1 MEIFGEKLTLGRI
14 QSKKSRFFTIEQ
26 QLQIFGKRTE
36 TILIKLRISHLV
48 GKTF

>member
-26 QLQIFGKRTE
+26 QL
-36 TILIKLRISHLV
+36 
-48 GKTF
+48 